1 MIVIMGINYVFLFD
15 LLFVNLILIT
25 SSIFINDEI
34 EKNYLT
40 KHGDII

>member
-34 EKNYLT
+34 EKN
-40 KHGDII
+40 